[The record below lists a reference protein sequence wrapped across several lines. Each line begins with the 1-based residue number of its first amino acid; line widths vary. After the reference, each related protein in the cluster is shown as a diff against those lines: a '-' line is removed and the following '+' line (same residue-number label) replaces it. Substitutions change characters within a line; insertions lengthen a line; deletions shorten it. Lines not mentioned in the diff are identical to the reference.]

1 MSFDR
6 LLNKSVIIERS
17 TAGSENEWGQP
28 ARTFSDLATVRA
40 RIDPQGQ
47 QREGGEDESTHGGG
61 SIIRE
66 FKIFMRPT
74 DITTADMVRDG
85 SHRYEVERIEEYAAA
100 SPLHHL
106 EVLAQLVE
114 PASG

>member
-1 MSFDR
+1 MNFDR
-6 LLNKSVIIERS
+6 LLNKAVIIERS
-17 TAGSENEWGQP
+17 TVGSENDWGQP
-28 ARTFSDLATVRA
+28 SRTYSDLATVRA

-47 QREGGEDESTHGGG
+47 AREGGEDDTTHGGG
-61 SIIRE
+61 TILRE

-74 DITTADMVRDG
+74 DITTADLVRDG
-85 SHRYEVERIEEYAAA
+85 SHRYEVNRVEEYFAA

-106 EVLAQLVE
+106 EVLAELVE